1 MSAHEYEITYTIR
14 RYRDGSD
21 EPEEIGFGASGRS
34 ARIVDALYAIQ
45 SDIQNYL
52 WETEPGMPDPDE
64 IRAEM
69 ENYE

>member
-14 RYRDGSD
+14 RYVGGSE
-21 EPEEIGFGASGRS
+21 EPEEIGFGASGRC
-34 ARIVDALYAIQ
+34 ADIDAALYAIQ
-45 SDIQNYL
+45 SDIQNDQ

-69 ENYE
+69 EVAR

>member
-1 MSAHEYEITYTIR
+1 MTEYEIEYTLR
-14 RYRDGSD
+14 RYTGGSD
-21 EPEEIGFGASGRS
+21 EPEEIGFGASGRC

-45 SDIQNYL
+45 SDIQNDQ

-69 ENYE
+69 ERRRE

>member
-1 MSAHEYEITYTIR
+1 MSGYEIEYTLR
-14 RYRDGSD
+14 RYAGGSE
-21 EPEEIGFGASGRS
+21 EPEEIGFGASGRC
-34 ARIVDALYAIQ
+34 ADIDDALYAIQ
-45 SDIQNYL
+45 SDIQNYQ